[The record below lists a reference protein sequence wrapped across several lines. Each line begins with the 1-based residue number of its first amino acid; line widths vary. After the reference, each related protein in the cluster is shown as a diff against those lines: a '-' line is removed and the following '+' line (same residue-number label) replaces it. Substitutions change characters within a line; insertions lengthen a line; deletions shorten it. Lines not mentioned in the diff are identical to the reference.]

1 MRGGKTRRL
10 RERERE
16 SEKRERERW
25 RREDRETRPLPGR
38 FPAKTP
44 LNCSSKLSVSPLES
58 LTFILKMCSS
68 SEKSNRLIAR
78 GNEPSIY
85 KNT

>member
-1 MRGGKTRRL
+1 MRGGKTRRM

-16 SEKRERERW
+16 GRG
-25 RREDRETRPLPGR
+25 REDRETRPLPGR

-78 GNEPSIY
+78 GNEPSTY
-85 KNT
+85 QNT